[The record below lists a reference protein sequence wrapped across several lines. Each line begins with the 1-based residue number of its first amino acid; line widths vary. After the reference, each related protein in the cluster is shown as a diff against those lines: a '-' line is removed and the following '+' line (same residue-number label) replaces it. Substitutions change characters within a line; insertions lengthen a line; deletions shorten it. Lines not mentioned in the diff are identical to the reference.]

1 MTPEPIGSS
10 PLATGALAERS
21 AFAPRVPANDRLVGI
36 TTGIVAVLVLA
47 LLMREAFGTGLWCDE
62 LLVLRAIDR
71 GPFGGLELPGSSHP
85 PLLRWLLAA
94 ASSSWSDGAL
104 RAVPVACAV
113 GTVFAWSALLR
124 RLFDD
129 RWLVVL
135 VLPSLALGAA
145 WFGVAF
151 QLLPYATVALFAVL
165 HAWSWFLLL
174 ERRNAVATAIFVGS
188 AVFAAWT
195 HFFGLSLAVADVLV
209 WSAVFALRV
218 APRELLRRAVRTTV
232 LTWLGVLPVVPI
244 LSFYARTDAEYPL
257 DVPVDALARL
267 ALDSRALFEA
277 STLHRLSAGSAGWVV
292 LYVVFAFLAVHAWR
306 GRSTGD
312 GAGVARALVLLGA
325 CAAALP
331 ALQVYSLVTGHTLYE
346 RYVSWSGWSHV
357 VAIVFAC
364 TLLPRGAGRWCA
376 RLVAAGS
383 LAVGLAQ
390 YVRGLGAVNYSTQ
403 DWSPV
408 VDELVQRRL
417 SGDAFFVQ
425 DFDLWR
431 DDANV
436 DRLWFERY
444 GRASLPV
451 VHGAWLRRSEVYR
464 RGLQLDALDPAV
476 KRVFVFSSLFDGPWL
491 TRMPR
496 SGANGWRLTG
506 MRVFEHDL
514 GLALFVRDADEARP
528 R

>member
-1 MTPEPIGSS
+1 MW
-10 PLATGALAERS
+10 
-21 AFAPRVPANDRLVGI
+21 I
-36 TTGIVAVLVLA
+36 TTAIVSALVLA
-47 LLMREAFGTGLWCDE
+47 LLTREAFRTGLWCDE

-85 PLLRWLLAA
+85 PLLRWLLAG
-94 ASSSWSDGAL
+94 ASSRWSDGAL
-104 RAVPVACAV
+104 RTVPVACAV

-135 VLPSLALGAA
+135 VLPSLVFGAA

-151 QLLPYATVALFAVL
+151 QLLPYALIALFAVL

-174 ERRNAVATAIFVGS
+174 ERRNTLATAIFVGS
-188 AVFAAWT
+188 TLFAAWT
-195 HFFGLSLAVADVLV
+195 HFFGLSIVVADVLV
-209 WSAVFALRV
+209 WSALVALRG
-218 APRELLRRAVRTTV
+218 APRELLRCAARTTM
-232 LTWLGVLPVVPI
+232 LTWLGVLPLVPI
-244 LSFYARTDAEYPL
+244 LLFYARTDAAFPL
-257 DVPVDALARL
+257 DVPVDALARF
-267 ALDSRALFEA
+267 ALDSRALFDA
-277 STLHRLSAGSAGWVV
+277 STLHRLSAGSAGWIL
-292 LYVVFAFLAVHAWR
+292 LYVVFAILAVHAWR
-306 GRSTGD
+306 RRAAGD
-312 GAGVARALVLLGA
+312 GSAVARVLVLLGA
-325 CAAALP
+325 CSAALP

-376 RLVAAGS
+376 RIVAVGS

-390 YVRGLGAVNYSTQ
+390 FVRGRGAVNYSTQ

-408 VDELVQRRL
+408 IDELVQRRL
-417 SGDAFFVQ
+417 TGDAFFVQ

-431 DDANV
+431 DDANF

-444 GRASLPV
+444 GRASLPI
-451 VHGAWLRRSEVYR
+451 VHGAWLRRSEVYS
-464 RGLQLDALDPAV
+464 RGLQLDGLDPAV
-476 KRVFVFSSLFDGPWL
+476 RRVFVFSSLFDGPWL

-496 SGANGWRLTG
+496 SGANGWRLAG
-506 MRVFEHDL
+506 MRVFEHQL